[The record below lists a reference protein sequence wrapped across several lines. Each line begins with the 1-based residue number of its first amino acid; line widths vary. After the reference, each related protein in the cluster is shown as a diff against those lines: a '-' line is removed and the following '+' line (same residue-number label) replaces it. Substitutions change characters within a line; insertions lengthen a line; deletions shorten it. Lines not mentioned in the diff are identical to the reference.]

1 MGRRM
6 DLGVGAGGRKPETA
20 TELARKLPA
29 PPAHPIADT
38 PVLIGEEQDVFDRCE
53 AAVENLKRAFWA
65 AGKALHV
72 IRDGRLYRGTHKT
85 FEDYVED
92 RWDMQRAY
100 ANKLIR
106 TWPIAEAMF
115 EAQSNGLAPIGAKKL
130 NQATMW
136 ELVPVADA
144 HGVDAAR
151 VVYGAVLEVDGVPVT
166 AEVINAA
173 VKALPSKGKFDAKAA
188 TSAVRKA
195 VEKMKAPLSPSVPR
209 RRSTLPSQAK
219 AARGASGLPWGSPEA
234 LDRLLREHMTPE
246 DRAVLAKLLAV
257 D

>member
-1 MGRRM
+1 
-6 DLGVGAGGRKPETA
+6 
-20 TELARKLPA
+20 
-29 PPAHPIADT
+29 
-38 PVLIGEEQDVFDRCE
+38 
-53 AAVENLKRAFWA
+53 
-65 AGKALHV
+65 
-72 IRDGRLYRGTHKT
+72 
-85 FEDYVED
+85 
-92 RWDMQRAY
+92 MQRAY

-234 LDRLLREHMTPE
+234 LDRLMREHMTPE